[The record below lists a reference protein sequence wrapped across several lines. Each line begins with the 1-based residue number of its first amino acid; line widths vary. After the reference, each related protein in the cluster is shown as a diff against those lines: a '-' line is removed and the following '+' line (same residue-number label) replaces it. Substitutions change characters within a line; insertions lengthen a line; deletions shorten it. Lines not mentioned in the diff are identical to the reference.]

1 MEKIEL
7 EEKLD
12 NKVLKRFVKH
22 ETELIKSSNTFVDF
36 KLREKWEALHYKNIE
51 LNQKLLFYIALKIT
65 SLSPINKIFDFIEAE
80 EPTII
85 IQKHTNKFEAY
96 MLYELETAVFK
107 DENTKAYS
115 YYLSVAN
122 KLSKKFDYEEVEISQ
137 VIYNP
142 FHFSN
147 KVLVSDKRYELKELE

>member
-1 MEKIEL
+1 MDKIDID
-7 EEKLD
+7 EKLE
-12 NKVLKRFVKH
+12 NKVLKRFVRH
-22 ETELIKSSNTFVDF
+22 ETELIKSSNTLDF

-65 SLSPINKIFDFIEAE
+65 SQTPISKIFDFVEVK

-85 IQKHTNKFEAY
+85 IQKHTNKYEAY
-96 MLYELETAVFK
+96 MLYELEKAVYK
-107 DENTKAYS
+107 DEEAKAYS

-122 KLSKKFDYEEVEISQ
+122 KLIEKFDHEEVELSSL
-137 VIYNP
+137 IYNP
-142 FHFSN
+142 FHFSS